1 MVEIKKCLD
10 TYALVEIYLGNEKFA
25 EYLNVDFIINDLTLA
40 EFYGV
45 LLKEYG
51 LEEAE
56 LWLKK
61 LERYS
66 IQVDKETLIEAI
78 KFRYEHKKQNI
89 SFFDSVGYIFSVKNG
104 CYFVTGDKEFENLP
118 NVEFKK
124 K

>member
-1 MVEIKKCLD
+1 MDEVKRCLD

-25 EYLNVDFIINDLTLA
+25 QYLNVDFVINDFTLA

-51 LEEAE
+51 EDEAE

-61 LERYS
+61 LERYAVP
-66 IQVDKETLIEAI
+66 INREILIRAI
-78 KFRYEHKKQNI
+78 KFRYQHKKQNI
-89 SFFDSVGYIFSVKNG
+89 SFFDAVGYVFSIKNG
-104 CYFVTGDKEFENLP
+104 YYFVTGDKEFQHLP